1 MAEEKG
7 FRHLVRVA
15 NTDLDGSKAIMF
27 GLTGI
32 KGVSIMLSNA
42 ILSVSHIPK
51 DKKTGTLDSRD
62 VEELNEI
69 LSDLSKY
76 NIPEWMYNRRK
87 DYETGEDKHII
98 SSNLLFTKENDLKRL
113 KKIKSNRGLRH
124 AWRLP
129 VRGQRTKSNFR
140 RSKGKVTGVKRKK

>member
-7 FRHLVRVA
+7 FKHLVRVA
-15 NTDLDGSKAIMF
+15 NTDLDGSKAILF
-27 GLTGI
+27 SLTGI

-42 ILSVSHIPK
+42 ILSVSTIPK
-51 DKKTGTLDSRD
+51 DKKTGTFEEKD
-62 VEELNEI
+62 VAELNEI
-69 LSDLSKY
+69 LSDLGKY
-76 NIPEWMYNRRK
+76 KIPTWMFNRRK

-98 SSNLLFTKENDLKRL
+98 SSDLTFTKENDLKRL
-113 KKIKSNRGLRH
+113 KKVKSYRGLRH
-124 AWRLP
+124 AWKLP

>member
-15 NTDLDGSKAIMF
+15 NTDLNGSKAIMY

-42 ILSVSHIPK
+42 ILSVSTISK
-51 DKKTGTLDSRD
+51 DKKTGTLDEKD
-62 VEELNEI
+62 VAELNEI

-76 NIPEWMYNRRK
+76 KIPEWMFNRRK
-87 DYETGEDKHII
+87 DYETGEDKHLI
-98 SSNLLFTKENDLKRL
+98 SSNLTFTHENDLKRL
-113 KKIKSNRGLRH
+113 KKVKSNRGLRH
-124 AWRLP
+124 AWKLP